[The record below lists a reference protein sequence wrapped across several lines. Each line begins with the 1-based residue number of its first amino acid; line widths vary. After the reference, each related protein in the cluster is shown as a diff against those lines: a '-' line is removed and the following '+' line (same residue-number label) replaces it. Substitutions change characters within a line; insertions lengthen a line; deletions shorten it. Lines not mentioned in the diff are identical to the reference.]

1 MQSVFFSINK
11 IARRVMTCARHE
23 SSKMTQ
29 AKIEKY
35 TTAETAFD
43 QAKRVRMVA
52 ELEKLTL

>member
-1 MQSVFFSINK
+1 
-11 IARRVMTCARHE
+11 MTCARHE